1 MQAENFWRVTRG
13 SCSVSPGRG
22 ASYGLFSGWAFLA
35 TILLRLQRCEE
46 RGKSITSK
54 AHSPGFCSVTFHLPF
69 CLNSPVCWHPAHMV
83 RSFTGVGDAWESV
96 MRWVPVTCYLGDFRV
111 CVCVCG
117 LRGTVNTYLHFFY
130 SRMDSEARRAAIHG
144 IRHDWE
150 TELNWLFFFKKKKE
164 RDDLVAGNIIKD
176 FSESSKKEH
185 CGPGCARC
193 LAPPHL
199 TGVTWGLS
207 IQCFYT

>member
-35 TILLRLQRCEE
+35 TILLRLQRCEG

-111 CVCVCG
+111 CVCVCVCVCLWSQRHCQHLFTFFLLPYG
-117 LRGTVNTYLHFFY
+117 QWSQACCNPWDQTRLR
-130 SRMDSEARRAAIHG
+130 
-144 IRHDWE
+144 DW
-150 TELNWLFFFKKKKE
+150 TELTFFF
-164 RDDLVAGNIIKD
+164 
-176 FSESSKKEH
+176 
-185 CGPGCARC
+185 
-193 LAPPHL
+193 
-199 TGVTWGLS
+199 
-207 IQCFYT
+207 